1 MHTRVPH
8 VVRDSEGEFGAVEVF
23 RQLRDIASGH
33 ELVVEALLR
42 RHPVTQEHIDLAI
55 LEPAKGDRH
64 REGVDLGL
72 VAHAVQQK
80 PGDGVG
86 RGDVAPARVGH
97 LHRLATLIG
106 KRRGTAQSQEPDRQ
120 YCG

>member
-1 MHTRVPH
+1 MHTRVPD
-8 VVRDSEGEFGAVEVF
+8 VIRDGQGEFGAVEVL
-23 RQLRDIASGH
+23 RQLRDVAGGH
-33 ELVVEALLR
+33 ELVVETLLR
-42 RHPVTQEHIDLAI
+42 RHPVTQKHIDLAI
-55 LEPAKGDRH
+55 LQTAKGDRH
-64 REGVDLGL
+64 RERVDFGL

-97 LHRLATLIG
+97 FHRLAALIG
-106 KRRGTAQSQEPDRQ
+106 IRRCTAQSQKPDRQ

>member
-8 VVRDSEGEFGAVEVF
+8 VVRNGEGEFGAVEVL
-23 RQLRDIASGH
+23 RQLRDIAVGD
-33 ELVVEALLR
+33 ELVIEALLR

-72 VAHAVQQK
+72 VAHAIQQK

-86 RGDVAPARVGH
+86 RGDVAPAWIGH
-97 LHRLATLIG
+97 FHRLALIG
-106 KRRGTAQSQEPDRQ
+106 ERRCTAQSQEPDRQ